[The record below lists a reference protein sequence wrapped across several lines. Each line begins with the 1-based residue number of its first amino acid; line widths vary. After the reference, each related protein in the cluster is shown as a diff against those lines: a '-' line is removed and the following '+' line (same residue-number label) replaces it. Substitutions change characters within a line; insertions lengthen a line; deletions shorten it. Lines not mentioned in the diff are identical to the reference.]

1 MSEYASNEVRIH
13 AAKGNPMGLLGQV
26 MFFVDY
32 YSMSVGREV
41 RVGEIYVDGRFTP
54 PNLKDL
60 IKEKEKK
67 ENQNTKKHH
76 KLAEHTKIRLKNI
89 RNFYLCLIL

>member
-32 YSMSVGREV
+32 YSMSVDRGRWYCK
-41 RVGEIYVDGRFTP
+41 R
-54 PNLKDL
+54 
-60 IKEKEKK
+60 
-67 ENQNTKKHH
+67 
-76 KLAEHTKIRLKNI
+76 
-89 RNFYLCLIL
+89 LILS

>member
-60 IKEKEKK
+60 IKENEKK
-67 ENQNTKKHH
+67 ENAIITPVGLQRIAMAKTPV
-76 KLAEHTKIRLKNI
+76 A
-89 RNFYLCLIL
+89 

>member
-67 ENQNTKKHH
+67 ENTIITPVGLQRIAMAKTRV
-76 KLAEHTKIRLKNI
+76 A
-89 RNFYLCLIL
+89 